1 MSIEMLRNSDVL
13 GARQREL
20 RDILLMSE
28 HIQHL
33 AENNDWAEAVA
44 EQLRRRALMD
54 VFFAKECAPSESQQ
68 VAEVIEAILA
78 IDQQV
83 AEVLYQQRSAMLTDA
98 NQSRKNVRNV
108 DAYLSHS
115 LS

>member
-1 MSIEMLRNSDVL
+1 MSIEILRNAEVL
-13 GARQREL
+13 GAREREL
-20 RDILLMSE
+20 RDILLISE
-28 HIQHL
+28 NIQHL

-44 EQLRRRALMD
+44 QQYRRRALMD
-54 VFFAKECAPSESQQ
+54 LFFANDCSPSESQQ
-68 VAEVIEAILA
+68 VAEVIEAILN

-83 AEVLYQQRSAMLTDA
+83 TNVLYQQRSSMLTAA
-98 NQSRKNVRNV
+98 NQSRQNVRNV